1 MTCGTSLRMLGSARD
16 TNFISSKAV
25 YNLPIGNRCHRYGAG
40 VQEIRV
46 RTELEHR
53 VFSVAKFEE
62 AIYMLHAF
70 EKKSRKAAGM
80 MWNWPNR
87 D

>member
-1 MTCGTSLRMLGSARD
+1 MRCGTSLRMLGSARD

-40 VQEIRV
+40 VQEIRYAPNWSI
-46 RTELEHR
+46 

-62 AIYMLHAF
+62 AIYVLHAF

-80 MWNWPNR
+80 TWNWLNR